1 MNYKQIDY
9 VALNALPIYVT
20 YDEAAAV
27 LKVSNTTVR
36 RAVKQGKLR
45 TIGNGN
51 AKRISKDSLC
61 SLATKQTKKAL
72 RLDAKLKA
80 IEAKLLPA
88 SDPEPELTPAQQN
101 AEYMAEQA
109 KLPVIWVGSQG
120 FQGVDEHGLTAEA
133 RATIYREQLAARNKR
148 SIQWSQ
154 VRGI

>member
-1 MNYKQIDY
+1 MDYKKIDY
-9 VALNALPIYVT
+9 VALNALPIYIS
-20 YDEAAAV
+20 YDQAAAV
-27 LKVSNTTVR
+27 LKISNTTVR

-61 SLATKQTKKAL
+61 SLATKQSKKAL

-80 IEAKLLPA
+80 IEAKLVPA
-88 SDPEPELTPAQQN
+88 SDPEPELTPEQQN

-109 KLPVIWVGSQG
+109 KLPVIWVGDVG
-120 FQGVDEHGLTAEA
+120 FQGVERGLSAEA

-148 SIQWSQ
+148 SIAWSQ
-154 VRGI
+154 VRGV